1 LRDDS
6 VKSDIE
12 IAQSIQLKPIRE
24 IARGVQLTEDDL
36 IPHGHH
42 IAKVPLSIMSRLDD
56 RPEGKLILVTAMTPP
71 AKGAGKTT
79 TTIGLG
85 QALARIGQ
93 SAMIAIREP
102 SLGPCMGMK
111 GGAAGGGYAQVLP
124 MEDINLHFTGDLHAV
139 TMAHNL
145 CAAVVDNHLHHG
157 GKPEIHPRRV
167 GFRRVIDMND
177 RSLRHTIVGLL
188 DQGINGVMREDGFQI
203 TAASEV
209 MAILCLADSL
219 TDLKKRIGDIIVGYD
234 SLRRPVT
241 AAEVG
246 VQGAMT
252 ALLKNAINPNLVQTT
267 EATPAFVHGGPFA
280 NIAHGCNTLV
290 ATRLGLRLADYVV
303 TEAGF
308 GADLGAEKFF
318 HIKCRAGNLRPSAA
332 VIVVPKRG
340 YDTHG
345 LENVL
350 RHVEIIR
357 SFHVPPVVSIN
368 KFADDRVEELEDI
381 RQACEDAGVDAVI
394 TDYREGGGE
403 GGLELA
409 ERIVEISSQ
418 DEPKLE
424 FLYPLD
430 MPIAEKV
437 ETVARRVYGAAG
449 VEFSSAAKRQIRR
462 IENLG
467 YRNLPVCMAKTPM
480 SLTDNP
486 KVAGCPKD
494 FTITVSDARASAG
507 AGFVV
512 ISTGA
517 IMTMPGLPEKPA
529 ALAIDVDDDGM
540 ISGLF

>member
-1 LRDDS
+1 

-12 IAQSIQLKPIRE
+12 IAQSIELKPIRD
-24 IARGVQLTEDDL
+24 IARGVQLTEDEL

-42 IAKVPLSIMSRLDD
+42 IAKVPLSIMSRLEDC
-56 RPEGKLILVTAMTPP
+56 PEGKLILVTAMTPP
-71 AKGAGKTT
+71 PKGAGKTT

-157 GKPEIHPRRV
+157 GKPELHPRRV
-167 GFRRVIDMND
+167 AFRRVIDMND

-219 TDLKKRIGDIIVGYD
+219 GDLKKRIGDIIVGYD

-290 ATRLGLRLADYVV
+290 ATRLGLRLANYVV

-318 HIKCRAGNLRPSAA
+318 HIKCRAGNLRPAAA

-345 LENVL
+345 LENIL

-357 SFHVPPVVSIN
+357 SFHVPAVVSIN
-368 KFADDRVEELEDI
+368 KFADDRIEELEVI

-394 TDYREGGGE
+394 TDYREGGGD

-409 ERIVEISSQ
+409 ERIVEISDQ
-418 DEPKLE
+418 ADPQLE

-430 MPIAEKV
+430 VPIAEKV

-449 VEFSSAAKRQIRR
+449 VEFSSAAKRQINR
-462 IENLG
+462 IQNLG
-467 YRNLPVCMAKTPM
+467 YGNLPVCMAKTPM

-486 KVAGCPKD
+486 KVAGCPHD
-494 FTITVSDARASAG
+494 FTITVSDARVSAG

-512 ISTGA
+512 VSTGA
-517 IMTMPGLPEKPA
+517 IMTMPGLPERPA
-529 ALAIDVDDDGM
+529 ALSIDVDENGM